1 MIPKA
6 MRPGT
11 WKSSGLLA
19 TVGVLVLA
27 GYAATVASDNPVR
40 AKTPEKVVQSQAALP
55 APVSFSSVIERVS
68 PAVVSIQVTQK
79 APAVA
84 QMRGGSPAS
93 RDPDGMEEFLHRFF
107 GEDRLRQFGQ
117 PNQGGAPNT
126 RRSPAQRQV
135 GSGSGFIVDPKGY
148 IVTNDHVVR
157 GAAEIIVKMKGGKK
171 YEATLVGRDSLTDL
185 ALLKVDAGKDLPH
198 VTFSKKPTPKVGD
211 WVVTIGNPFGLGHT
225 VTAGI
230 VSAHHRSI
238 GQGPYDDFIQ
248 IDAPINRGNS
258 GGPAF
263 STNGDV
269 IGVNTAIFSPTGGSV
284 GIGFAIPASTARDVI
299 AKLKDGGSVVRGWLG
314 VQIQAVTED
323 VAASLGLEEAKGALV
338 SKVTADSP
346 ADQAG
351 VQRGDLI
358 VGVNGEDVSS
368 VRVLPRLVA
377 AVAPGRA
384 AQLTLLRKGEER
396 KVTVK
401 VGLRP
406 GPRKVAEAEQTKKL
420 LLGMRLQALD
430 PATRDRFNITDDVS
444 GVVITTVHPSS
455 SAAAK
460 GLSVGDVIVEVAN
473 EPVISP
479 KDVVAKVQA
488 AGRSSRKAVL
498 FLIRKEAEQRF
509 VALPL
514 RKA

>member
-6 MRPGT
+6 LRPGT
-11 WKSSGLLA
+11 WKPGGLLA
-19 TVGVLVLA
+19 TVGILVLA
-27 GYAATVASDNPVR
+27 GYGAAVVGDNPVR
-40 AKTPEKVVQSQAALP
+40 AKTPDKVVKSQAALP
-55 APVSFSSVIERVS
+55 APVSFASVIERVS

-79 APAVA
+79 GPAVA
-84 QMRGGSPAS
+84 QMSGSGAS
-93 RDPDGMEEFLHRFF
+93 PRHPDGMEEFLRRFF
-107 GEDRLRQFGQ
+107 GEDRMQQFGQ
-117 PNQGGAPNT
+117 PHGGDTPGA
-126 RRSPAQRQV
+126 RRGPGQRQV
-135 GSGSGFIVDPKGY
+135 GSGSGFIVDPEGY

-157 GAAEIIVKMKGGKK
+157 GAAEIVVKMKDGKK
-171 YEATLVGRDSLTDL
+171 HEAELIGRDSLTDL
-185 ALLKVDAGKDLPH
+185 ALLKIDVGKDLPH
-198 VTFSKKPTPKVGD
+198 VSFSKSAKPKVGD

-263 STNGDV
+263 NTQGDV

-284 GIGFAIPASTARDVI
+284 GIGFAIPASTASDVI
-299 AKLKDGGSVVRGWLG
+299 AQLKDSGNVERGWLG

-323 VAASLGLEEAKGALV
+323 VASSLGLEEAKGALV
-338 SKVTADSP
+338 SKVTAESP
-346 ADQAG
+346 ADVAG
-351 VQRGDLI
+351 VRRGDLI
-358 VGVNGEDVSS
+358 VGVDGQQVSS
-368 VRVLPRLVA
+368 VRTLPRLVA
-377 AVAPGRA
+377 AVKPGKTA
-384 AQLTLLRKGEER
+384 ELTLLRKGEER
-396 KVTVK
+396 TVSVK

-406 GPRKVAEAEQTKKL
+406 GPKQVASAEQSKKL

-430 PATRDRFNITDDVS
+430 PVTRDRFNITDDVD
-444 GVVITTVHPSS
+444 GVVITTVHPQSK
-455 SAAAK
+455 AAAK
-460 GLSVGDVIVEVAN
+460 GLSAGDVIVEVGN
-473 EPVISP
+473 EPVATP
-479 KDVVAKVQA
+479 KDVAAKIEA

-498 FLIRKEAEQRF
+498 LLVRKEADQRF

>member
-6 MRPGT
+6 RRPGT

-84 QMRGGSPAS
+84 QMRGRSPAS
-93 RDPDGMEEFLHRFF
+93 RDPDGMEEFLRRFF

-117 PNQGGAPNT
+117 PNQGEAPGT

-198 VTFSKKPTPKVGD
+198 VSFSKNPTPKVGD

-299 AKLKDGGSVVRGWLG
+299 AKLKDGGSVERGWLG

-351 VQRGDLI
+351 VLRGDLI

-377 AVAPGRA
+377 AIAPGRA

-406 GPRKVAEAEQTKKL
+406 GPRQVAEAEQTKKL
-420 LLGMRLQALD
+420 LLGMRLQTLD

>member
-11 WKSSGLLA
+11 WKSGNLLA
-19 TVGVLVLA
+19 TVGILVLA
-27 GYAATVASDNPVR
+27 GYGAAVSGDNPAQ
-40 AKTPEKVVQSQAALP
+40 AKTPENVASPQAALP

-68 PAVVSIQVTQK
+68 PAVVSIQVTQD

-84 QMRGGSPAS
+84 QMRGGPAA
-93 RDPDGMEEFLHRFF
+93 RNPDGMEEFLRRFF
-107 GEDRLRQFGQ
+107 GEDRMRQFGQ
-117 PNQGGAPNT
+117 PHGGDTPGA
-126 RRSPAQRQV
+126 RRGPSQRPM
-135 GSGSGFIVDPKGY
+135 GSGSGFIVDPDGY

-157 GAAEIIVKMKGGKK
+157 GAAKITVTMKDGKK
-171 YEATLVGRDSLTDL
+171 HEAELIGRDSLTDL

-198 VTFSKKPTPKVGD
+198 VSFTEKGKPKVGD

-263 STNGDV
+263 NTQGQV

-299 AKLKDGGSVVRGWLG
+299 AQLKDSGSVERGWLG

-323 VAASLGLEEAKGALV
+323 VAASLGLEQPKGALV
-338 SKVTADSP
+338 SKVTAGSP
-346 ADQAG
+346 ADRAG
-351 VQRGDLI
+351 VKRGDLI
-358 VGVNGEDVSS
+358 VGVDGKDVSS
-368 VRVLPRLVA
+368 VRTLPRLVA
-377 AVAPGRA
+377 AVAPGRT
-384 AQLTLLRKGEER
+384 AQLTLWRKGEER
-396 KVTVK
+396 DVAVK
-401 VGLRP
+401 VGQRP
-406 GPRKVAEAEQTKKL
+406 GPQQVAAAEQSKKL
-420 LLGMRLQALD
+420 LLGMRLQTLD
-430 PATRDRFNITDDVS
+430 PATRDRFNITDDVD
-444 GVVITTVHPSS
+444 GVVITTVHPASN
-455 SAAAK
+455 AAAK
-460 GLSVGDVIVEVAN
+460 GLSAGDVILEVAN
-473 EPVISP
+473 EPVLSP
-479 KDVVAKVQA
+479 RDVVAQVEA
-488 AGRSSRKAVL
+488 AGRASRKAVL

-514 RKA
+514 REA